1 MQKLK
6 EYFDKGVRSTRSK
19 ESRYYEYHILK
30 ARQNNDKK
38 LIRKLISD
46 RSRALATN
54 FGSDEL
60 KRLVYIRYA
69 DD

>member
-6 EYFDKGVRSTRSK
+6 ADFDQGVRSTRSK

-30 ARQNNDKK
+30 ARQNNDKT
-38 LIRKLISD
+38 LVRKLISE
-46 RSRALATN
+46 RSRAPATD

-60 KRLVYIRYA
+60 KRLVYVRYA

>member
-6 EYFDKGVRSTRSK
+6 VDFDQGARSTRSK

-30 ARQNNDKK
+30 ARKSNDKK
-38 LIRKLISD
+38 LIRKLISE
-46 RSRALATN
+46 RSRAPATD
-54 FGSDEL
+54 FGSDEM
-60 KRLVYIRYA
+60 KRLVYVRYA